1 MLDDNTVLLF
11 LKRLLERQSRKFT
24 FFAEP
29 REALAALLNA
39 PDFFHLVFTKY
50 NMPGMQ
56 GLEVAREIRRI
67 RAHLPITVTSG
78 FIDKELRASAERNAV
93 SDLVAK
99 PFAINELYTVV
110 QRMAQA
116 ARRRDR

>member
-1 MLDDNTVLLF
+1 MLDDNTVLLL
-11 LKRLLERQSRKFT
+11 LKRLLERKGHKFT
-24 FFAEP
+24 CFAEP
-29 REALAALLNA
+29 REALAALQNA
-39 PDFFHLVFTKY
+39 PDFFYLVITEY

-110 QRMAQA
+110 QRMVQA